1 MKKRDIAR
9 ATDPHR
15 EREASRYEHPIPS
28 REFILRTLAESGVP
42 LSDEE
47 LARRLAI
54 KPKERDAFVKRLGA
68 MEREGQILR
77 NRKGAILV
85 AAKLDLVA
93 GRVEGHPDGYG
104 FVIAERS
111 EERRVGKEGRSRGSR
126 YQ

>member
-28 REFILRTLAESGVP
+28 REFILQTLAEAGVP
-42 LSDEE
+42 LTDEE
-47 LARRLAI
+47 LARRDALA
-54 KPKERDAFVKRLGA
+54 KRLGA
-68 MEREGQILR
+68 MERDGQILR

-85 AAKLDLVA
+85 AAKLDLIK

-104 FVIAERS
+104 FVVAD
-111 EERRVGKEGRSRGSR
+111 
-126 YQ
+126 